1 MNIYIY
7 LLYIHV
13 YLCTTGPKSS
23 GRAEKQR
30 RAKSHCA
37 EPRFSPGEG
46 RVCKREGEGESVCV
60 REREGRSVSERERER
75 EREWQRESETQRE
88 GTSVL
93 ERERERAPGRR

>member
-1 MNIYIY
+1 MYTYLYLHLSVYVIYICIDIYTYIYIY
-7 LLYIHV
+7 LCIYMNIFIFLYIHV

-46 RVCKREGEGESVCV
+46 RVCKREGEGESV
-60 REREGRSVSERERER
+60 
-75 EREWQRESETQRE
+75 
-88 GTSVL
+88 
-93 ERERERAPGRR
+93 